1 MDPLITHLC
10 ERARRNDPRLRH
22 VSLRSLPLLEVT
34 NEEMVAVVES
44 LENNT
49 HVSTFDMSIQYQD
62 NDDDEDENNAADEMN
77 AVAEEAVAIDVNGV
91 NGRIIDLHEMVAVN
105 ALDLNENGNDNDA
118 AITIDQSFL
127 PPPPPPFEL
136 IFSRN
141 TSLVDVRI
149 SSPSSFILASVFR
162 GLALNGSVQILQ
174 VGEMSANAD
183 TTSMDTA
190 CSLELKQMLERNRSI
205 HRLALQG
212 FHWDEPRALQAV
224 ASGLRAN
231 KALRVLELL
240 QIVTTTA
247 STAVIANSVAGISS
261 QLCVGEEFPTDL
273 MSAISTMK
281 KLKRLSIIACEMSDM
296 SFAVDDHVI
305 VEKSNTLNKSC
316 DLNMDVD
323 IPLITSIPATT
334 KACCSDLMK
343 DALQRDDRPQLEELR
358 LVECDLTGPA
368 IHSLQRG
375 WKHNPFLR
383 ILDVRGNSLEDDS
396 CRAIAQILNTV
407 TSLTKVILEDNNIGD
422 DGLTILSQHGLSQNK
437 TLRQLC
443 LKENNFGSSGVQAL
457 ADAIQRNQCL
467 EELDLSYNAVCD
479 AGATALGTMLAVNSA
494 LQDLVLEST
503 TLGGIGVMGLCSGLR
518 SNGSLH
524 KLNLSG
530 NAFGATGIQAL
541 TILLAPGDES
551 PCCLKSLRLSSCQLS
566 DGGVAAIATAL
577 EQNTCLEEIV
587 LPFNR
592 FGDEGA
598 NAIGQSLPKWKG
610 LVSLQIQFNLF
621 SEAGFENIV
630 KGLSKNFYLKS
641 MYLLN
646 AGPSN
651 RRIDKL
657 FQEMQHWIRLNK
669 AGRRVLD
676 EKKGLP
682 PVLWP
687 LVLTKASK
695 AYNTDAL
702 FFLLRESPDIA
713 ASVAKSLTK

>member
-1 MDPLITHLC
+1 
-10 ERARRNDPRLRH
+10 
-22 VSLRSLPLLEVT
+22 
-34 NEEMVAVVES
+34 MVAVVES

-62 NDDDEDENNAADEMN
+62 NNDNEDENNAADEIDAEID
-77 AVAEEAVAIDVNGV
+77 AVAEEAVAIDDNGG
-91 NGRIIDLHEMVAVN
+91 NDRNIDFGEMDAVN
-105 ALDLNENGNDNDA
+105 ALDLNENENENDTTTALVTN
-118 AITIDQSFL
+118 QSFL
-127 PPPPPPFEL
+127 PPHRPPFEL

-183 TTSMDTA
+183 TTSMDTV
-190 CSLELKQMLERNRSI
+190 CSLELKQMLQRNRSI

-212 FHWDEPRALQAV
+212 FHWDEPQALQAV

-240 QIVTTTA
+240 QIVTTPA
-247 STAVIANSVAGISS
+247 STVAIVDSGREMSS
-261 QLCVGEEFPTDL
+261 QLCGGEESPTYL
-273 MSAISTMK
+273 MSAISAMK

-296 SFAVDDHVI
+296 SFALGDHVT
-305 VEKSNTLNKSC
+305 VDNDNNLNKSC
-316 DLNMDVD
+316 GLNMDVD
-323 IPLITSIPATT
+323 IPLITSIPAMT
-334 KACCSDLMK
+334 KACHADRMK
-343 DALQRDDRPQLEELR
+343 EGASIKHAVKEDDKPQLEELR

-396 CRAIAQILNTV
+396 CHAIAQILNTV

-422 DGLTILSQHGLSQNK
+422 DGLNILSQHGLGQNK

-443 LKENNFGSSGVQAL
+443 LKENDFGPSGVQAL
-457 ADAIQRNQCL
+457 ADAIQCNECL

-479 AGATALGTMLAVNSA
+479 AGATTLGTMLAGNSA
-494 LQDLVLEST
+494 MRDLVMEST

-518 SNGSLH
+518 SNSTLH

-530 NAFGATGIQAL
+530 NSFGATGIQAI
-541 TILLAPGDES
+541 TNLLASGDES

-598 NAIGQSLPKWKG
+598 NAIGKSLPKWKG
-610 LVSLQIQFNLF
+610 LLSLQIQFNLF
-621 SEAGFENIV
+621 SESGFENIV

-657 FQEMQHWIRLNK
+657 FREMQHWIRLNK

-676 EKKGLP
+676 EKQGLP
-682 PVLWP
+682 PALWP
-687 LVLTKASK
+687 LVLAKASK

-702 FFLLRESPDIA
+702 FFLLHESPDI
-713 ASVAKSLTK
+713 VAGVAQSLD